1 MTVDADADPAILAP
15 SGAKFKI
22 TDTKLYLPVVTLSRE
37 NGIKHLEQLKSGLKK
52 IIKWNKYRS
61 QITIQ
66 PQNNNLYYLIDS
78 TLTKVNR
85 LFFCHFKELLEKM
98 IQQKIIEI
106 LFQVIMYQI
115 SEQKTLMS

>member
-52 IIKWNKYRS
+52 TIKWNKYRS
-61 QITIQ
+61 QMTIQ
-66 PQNNNLYYLIDS
+66 PQNNNL
-78 TLTKVNR
+78 
-85 LFFCHFKELLEKM
+85 
-98 IQQKIIEI
+98 
-106 LFQVIMYQI
+106 
-115 SEQKTLMS
+115 

>member
-52 IIKWNKYRS
+52 TIKWNKYRS
-61 QITIQ
+61 QMTIQ

-85 LFFCHFKELLEKM
+85 LFFCRFKELLEKM